1 MMDFFD
7 YTTLRLIW
15 WGLLGA
21 LLIGFALADGFDLGV
36 ATLLTTIGKTDS
48 ERRVVINT
56 VGPVW
61 EGNQVWLIL
70 GGGAIFAAWPALYA
84 LSFSGFYLAMFLT
97 LTALIVR
104 PVAFKFRSKRPEA
117 SWRNRWDY
125 VLVYSGLIPALIF
138 GVAMGNVLQGV
149 PFYFDDNLRP
159 FYTGNLLGLLNPFAL
174 LAGLVSVALLVTH
187 GALYLTLKTD
197 GVIQQRAQRIA
208 GLSGVVAGLLYAGA
222 GVWLSQG
229 LVGYQVTHAQTDGPS
244 NPLYKTVELVQSG
257 LIDNYANHPV
267 LWLVPILGIGASL
280 VASLLARWSWHGW
293 AFVSNKLAITSVIT
307 SVGISL
313 FPILLPSST
322 HPSHSLSVFDSSS
335 SETTLFIMLICTVV
349 FLPLILMYTAWVYK
363 VLWGRVRETDLKT
376 NSNQWY

>member
-61 EGNQVWLIL
+61 EGNQVWLVL

-335 SETTLFIMLICTVV
+335 SETTLFIMLICTVI

>member
-335 SETTLFIMLICTVV
+335 SETTLFIMLICTVI